1 MPNADKSYLKK
12 LFVQELITS
21 FGYLAPLSMLA
32 IFLSE
37 YKGIST
43 QEVGLAMF
51 LSSITA
57 RWGRLIF
64 SPFFDLLKPYVLLS
78 IMQIIGAAGYFLLTF
93 FHSFSVIIVAFIF
106 IGLFYGSNTIVTRV
120 LTSLLKNTNNDSSKS
135 STENFSII
143 HVGTNI
149 SATIGP
155 IIINFIYIFFSKE
168 FAFKFMALFLCC
180 AAVFTFITMKNI
192 FITKQEN
199 LFSTILKLIF
209 SKKLWHIYFLILLSW
224 FFCAQIYSLAPII
237 ISNVLHLPS
246 QIWTISTINGVAI
259 IIFSIKINRMIA
271 NISKNY
277 YFQIS
282 ISLVLSLIGFLS
294 IILNYSIVNLYIG
307 VLFLTLSEIL
317 FIPAF
322 QALLAENAPEESRIA
337 IFAIYAVFM
346 GIGEGT
352 GYYFGTKSLDII
364 SSNYSWYKNSTY
376 IILLLIIA
384 GVFISV
390 QKTISIKKSI

>member
-1 MPNADKSYLKK
+1 MPNTDKSYLKK

-37 YKGIST
+37 YKGVTT

-51 LSSITA
+51 LSSIAA
-57 RWGRLIF
+57 RWGRLLF
-64 SPFFDLLKPYVLLS
+64 SPFFDLLKPNFLLS
-78 IMQIIGAAGYFLLTF
+78 IMQIIGAIGYLLLTYYQ
-93 FHSFSVIIVAFIF
+93 SFSIIITSFIF

-120 LTSLLKNTNNDSSKS
+120 LTSLIKGKS

-149 SATIGP
+149 SATLGP
-155 IIINFIYIFFSKE
+155 IIINFIYIFFNKE
-168 FAFKFMALFLCC
+168 FAFKFMGIFLCC
-180 AAVFTFITMKNI
+180 SAIFTFLTMKDI
-192 FITKQEN
+192 LITEQEN
-199 LFSTILKLIF
+199 LVSTILKLFF

-224 FFCAQIYSLAPII
+224 FFCAQIYSLAPIV
-237 ISNVLHLPS
+237 ISHVLHLPS
-246 QIWTISTINGVAI
+246 QIWTISTINGIAI
-259 IIFSIKINRMIA
+259 ILFSIKINRMIA
-271 NISKNY
+271 NIMKNY

-282 ISLVLSLIGFLS
+282 ISLVLSLIGFVS
-294 IILNYSIVNLYIG
+294 IIFNYSIINLYIG
-307 VLFLTLSEIL
+307 VIFLTLSEIL

-322 QALLAENAPEESRIA
+322 QALLAENAPEQSRIA

-364 SSNYSWYKNSTY
+364 NSDYSWFKNSTY
-376 IILLLIIA
+376 IILILIII
-384 GVFISV
+384 GVFISI
-390 QKTISIKKSI
+390 QKTISVRKSI